1 MALAV
6 TKQNLQQKIAEAPTN
21 PYIAYEIGEYYYSLA
36 NYEKAV
42 EWYEKAASGS
52 PVVPMA
58 LYALGYACQY
68 GEGTAVDLFQ
78 ALQYYEEAAKKDI
91 PQACYN
97 LAYFYQNGIGVC
109 RDQNKA
115 NRYCERASESLRR
128 LVDASQETKEQ
139 LHIAKAK
146 LEACR
151 NRISELEYVEIN
163 LREQHQQLLDKN
175 NGLLQKTEKLV
186 RDNAAKETYV
196 LELEKRLEE
205 KQAELTEQ
213 QRLHVRVTQDIEKI
227 SKSQYALEE
236 DFATKIR
243 SLDGERAALS
253 EALRQKETAIEGFKE
268 DLCKKGD
275 TLAQMKTALADNERA
290 LAEKEKQRAFLQ
302 DICTK
307 QRKILKR
314 ISWTLAGI
322 AVLGV
327 LLIIF

>member
-42 EWYEKAASGS
+42 EWYEKAVSGS

-58 LYALGYACQY
+58 LYALGYACQC

-139 LHIAKAK
+139 LHIAKAE

-151 NRISELEYVEIN
+151 DRISGLEHMEIN
-163 LREQHQQLLDKN
+163 LREQLRQLLDRN

-186 RDNAAKETYV
+186 RDNATKDKYV

-205 KQAELTEQ
+205 MQAELAEQ
-213 QRLHVRVTQDIEKI
+213 QRLRVRVTQDIEKI
-227 SKSQYALEE
+227 SKSQHALEE

-253 EALRQKETAIEGFKE
+253 EALRQKETAIEGFKG
-268 DLCKKGD
+268 DLRKKEN
-275 TLAQMKTALADNERA
+275 TLVQRENALADNEKA
-290 LAEKEKQRAFLQ
+290 LAEKEKQCAFLQ
-302 DICTK
+302 ALCTK
-307 QRKILKR
+307 QQNRIKC
-314 ISWTLAGI
+314 ISWAFAGI
-322 AVLGV
+322 AILGI
-327 LLIIF
+327 LLIVF

>member
-6 TKQNLQQKIAEAPTN
+6 TKQNLQQKMAEATQN

-58 LYALGYACQY
+58 LYALGYACQH

-78 ALQYYEEAAKKDI
+78 AFQYYEEAAKEDI

-109 RDQNKA
+109 RDQKKA
-115 NRYCERASESLRR
+115 NRYCERASESLGR
-128 LVDASQETKEQ
+128 LVDAFQKTKEQ
-139 LHIAKAK
+139 LHIAKAE
-146 LEACR
+146 LEASR
-151 NRISELEYVEIN
+151 DRISGLEHVEIN
-163 LREQHQQLLDKN
+163 LREQHRQLLDKN
-175 NGLLQKTEKLV
+175 DGLLQKIGNLAA
-186 RDNAAKETYV
+186 DNAAKEKYV
-196 LELEKRLEE
+196 LELEKKLKEQ
-205 KQAELTEQ
+205 QAELTERKAELAEQ
-213 QRLHVRVTQDIEKI
+213 QRLYARVTQDIEVI
-227 SKSQYALEE
+227 SKSQHVLEA
-236 DFATKIR
+236 DLASQIR
-243 SLDGERAALS
+243 SLDGEKTALS
-253 EALRQKETAIEGFKE
+253 EVLQQKDADIEGFKE
-268 DLCKKGD
+268 DLHKKED
-275 TLAQMKTALADNERA
+275 MLVQMKNT

-307 QRKILKR
+307 QREKLKR
-314 ISWTLAGI
+314 IRWVFAGI
-322 AVLGV
+322 AIWGI